1 MNLTKRPIY
10 QKGQK
15 PTVSKPLRNHARGQ
29 ACTLRLGNCAS
40 PETVVFAHLRRFSIA
55 GMGQKPDD
63 LIGVYACATCHDA
76 LDRRRGDNVGDGE
89 ILRALVET
97 LLRRRADGL
106 ISIKGDRL

>member
-1 MNLTKRPIY
+1 MSNLTGRPIY

-40 PETVVFAHLRRFSIA
+40 TETVVFAHLRRFSIA

-63 LIGVYACATCHDA
+63 LIGVYACAACHST
-76 LDRRRGDNVGDGE
+76 LDLRRNDVGDGE

-106 ISIKGDRL
+106 INIKGD

>member
-1 MNLTKRPIY
+1 MNLTGRAPY

-63 LIGVYACATCHDA
+63 LIGLYACATCHDA
-76 LDRRRGDNVGDGE
+76 LDRRHGDNVGDGE

-106 ISIKGDRL
+106 ISIKGD